1 MTVRLISMAITRFTH
16 SKPGFPGATNRR
28 GKLWPWEKGSPP
40 TRVTSSYFLT
50 SSDENRCQ

>member
-1 MTVRLISMAITRFTH
+1 MAITRFTH